1 MNNGKSRHV
10 RATEMPLLTHDA
22 FALYEGTSYHCPLS
36 AYDTNRLSLSLV
48 VVTSFW
54 LCEDIVVSCVCLC
67 LVRRFRRK
75 CIVGSLP
82 FLECES
88 AVDLT
93 IINVCTL
100 EL

>member
-1 MNNGKSRHV
+1 MNNGNSRHV
-10 RATEMPLLTHDA
+10 WATETLFLTHDA
-22 FALYEGTSYHCPLS
+22 FALYEGTSYHCPLL

-67 LVRRFRRK
+67 LVRQFRRK

-82 FLECES
+82 FLKCES

-93 IINVCTL
+93 IINLCTL